1 MRTVKRISAVVIGF
15 VFFFAGL
22 FKLMDP
28 VGAGLVVE
36 EYFKF
41 LHLGFL
47 RPLGGFV
54 GSAGAIFETLLGAAL
69 ITGVWRQ
76 IVGIA
81 TLAVLGFFTVL
92 TAVTLIFNPSMDC
105 GCFGEAIHL
114 THLQSF
120 VKNLVLLVLW
130 GVAFVPLKLQ
140 EPTRKVKYVSFSV
153 AAISVCLF
161 FLYSSLSI
169 PLIDFTD
176 YKPGAELDQLELSFS
191 DAGGQYSDSLA
202 LGEKVLISS
211 VYAPG
216 KLSERK
222 WQKIATLMQEASE
235 AGFTPLVLTA
245 SYPEEIAELAGP
257 ELLQYTYFADRK
269 ELLTLNRSNGGATFI
284 ADGQIVAKWSINRPP
299 TAEKLSSLAGTNPTE
314 SLIAEN
320 NGPKLKLQA
329 FLLYVFA
336 VMLLL

>member
-28 VGAGLVVE
+28 VGAELVVE

-41 LHLGFL
+41 LHLGFM
-47 RPLGGFV
+47 RPLSGFV
-54 GSAGAIFETLLGAAL
+54 GSAGAILETILGAAL

-76 IVGIA
+76 IVGTV

-92 TAVTLIFNPSMDC
+92 TAITLIFNPSMDC

-130 GVAFVPLKLQ
+130 AVAFVPLNLQ
-140 EPTRKVKYVSFSV
+140 EPTRKVKYVSF
-153 AAISVCLF
+153 AIAGISVCLF

-176 YKPGAELDQLELSFS
+176 YKPGAELSESGLSFS
-191 DAGGQYSDSLA
+191 DASGEYADSLS
-202 LGEKVLISS
+202 LGERVLVAS
-211 VYAPG
+211 VYEPA
-216 KLSERK
+216 KLSEHK
-222 WQKIATLMQEASE
+222 WQKISALIEQASA

-245 SYPEEIAELAGP
+245 SYPEEISELAGP

-269 ELLTLNRSNGGATFI
+269 ALLTLNRSNGGATYI

-299 TAEKLSSLAGTNPTE
+299 TAEKLASLAGTNPTE
-314 SLIAEN
+314 SLITEN

>member
-28 VGAGLVVE
+28 VGAELVVE

-41 LHLGFL
+41 LHLGFM
-47 RPLGGFV
+47 RPLSGFV
-54 GSAGAIFETLLGAAL
+54 GSAGAILETILGAAL

-76 IVGIA
+76 IIGTV

-92 TAVTLIFNPSMDC
+92 TAITLIFNPSMDC

-130 GVAFVPLKLQ
+130 AVAFVPLNLQ
-140 EPTRKVKYVSFSV
+140 EPTRKVKYVSF
-153 AAISVCLF
+153 AIAGISVCLF

-176 YKPGAELDQLELSFS
+176 YKPGAELSESGLSFS
-191 DAGGQYSDSLA
+191 DASGEYADSLS
-202 LGEKVLISS
+202 LGERVLVAS
-211 VYAPG
+211 VYEPA
-216 KLSERK
+216 KLSEHK
-222 WQKIATLMQEASE
+222 WQKISALIEQASA

-245 SYPEEIAELAGP
+245 SYPEEISELAGP

-269 ELLTLNRSNGGATFI
+269 ALLTLNRSNGGATYI

-299 TAEKLSSLAGTNPTE
+299 TAEKLASLAGTNPTE
-314 SLIAEN
+314 SLITEN

>member
-1 MRTVKRISAVVIGF
+1 MRTVKRISAVIIGF

-22 FKLMDP
+22 LKLMDP

-41 LHLGFL
+41 LHLGLL
-47 RPLGGFV
+47 RPVSGFV
-54 GSAGAIFETLLGAAL
+54 GSAGAIFETLLGVAL
-69 ITGVWRQ
+69 ICGVWRR
-76 IVGIA
+76 ICAVV

-92 TAVTLIFNPSMDC
+92 TAVTLIFNPPMDC

-120 VKNLVLLVLW
+120 IKNLVLLVLW
-130 GVAFVPLKLQ
+130 AVAYIPLNSQ
-140 EPTRKVKYVSFSV
+140 EPTRKVKYVSFSI
-153 AAISVCLF
+153 AGISLCLF
-161 FLYSSLSI
+161 FLYSALSI

-176 YKPGAELDQLELSFS
+176 YKPGAELNPPELSFS
-191 DAGGQYSDSLA
+191 DAGGEYADSLA
-202 LGEKVLISS
+202 LGERVLISS
-211 VYAPG
+211 VYNPDR
-216 KLSERK
+216 LPERK
-222 WQKIATLMQEASE
+222 WQKISALMEQAAA

-245 SYPEEIAELAGP
+245 SYPEEIASLAGP

-269 ELLTLNRSNGGATFI
+269 TLLTLNRSNGGVTFV
-284 ADGQIVAKWSINRPP
+284 ADGQIVSKWSINRPP
-299 TAEKLSSLAGTNPTE
+299 STEKLETLYETNPTE
-314 SLIAEN
+314 SLITEN
-320 NGPKLKLQA
+320 NSPKLKLQA

>member
-1 MRTVKRISAVVIGF
+1 MRTVKRISAIVIGF

-28 VGAGLVVE
+28 VGAELVVE

-41 LHLGFL
+41 LHLGFM
-47 RPLGGFV
+47 RPLSGFV
-54 GSAGAIFETLLGAAL
+54 GSAGAILETILGAAL

-76 IVGIA
+76 IVGTV

-92 TAVTLIFNPSMDC
+92 TAITLIFNPSMDC

-130 GVAFVPLKLQ
+130 AVAFVPLNLQ
-140 EPTRKVKYVSFSV
+140 EPTRKVKYVSF
-153 AAISVCLF
+153 AIAGISVCLF

-176 YKPGAELDQLELSFS
+176 YKPGAELSESGLSFS
-191 DAGGQYSDSLA
+191 DASGEYADSLS
-202 LGEKVLISS
+202 LGERVLVAS
-211 VYAPG
+211 VYEPA
-216 KLSERK
+216 KLSEHK
-222 WQKIATLMQEASE
+222 WQKISALIEQASA

-245 SYPEEIAELAGP
+245 SYPEEISELAGP

-269 ELLTLNRSNGGATFI
+269 ALLTLNRSNGGATYI

-299 TAEKLSSLAGTNPTE
+299 TAEKLASLAGTNPTE
-314 SLIAEN
+314 SLITEN

>member
-28 VGAGLVVE
+28 VGAELVVE

-41 LHLGFL
+41 LHLGFM
-47 RPLGGFV
+47 RPLSGFV
-54 GSAGAIFETLLGAAL
+54 GSAGAIFETILGAAL

-76 IVGIA
+76 IVGVI

-92 TAVTLIFNPSMDC
+92 TAITLIFNPPMDC

-114 THLQSF
+114 THLQTF
-120 VKNLVLLVLW
+120 IKNLVLLVLW
-130 GVAFVPLKLQ
+130 GVAFVPLKQQ
-140 EPTRKVKYVSFSV
+140 EPTRKVKYVSF
-153 AAISVCLF
+153 AIAGISVCLF

-176 YKPGAELDQLELSFS
+176 YKPGAELSEPGLSFS
-191 DAGGQYSDSLA
+191 DVSGEYADSLA
-202 LGEKVLISS
+202 LGERVLVAS
-211 VYAPG
+211 VYEPG
-216 KLSERK
+216 KLSEHK
-222 WQKIATLMQEASE
+222 WQKISALMEQASA

-245 SYPEEIAELAGP
+245 SYPEEISGLAGP

-269 ELLTLNRSNGGATFI
+269 ILLTLNRSNGGATYI

-299 TAEKLSSLAGTNPTE
+299 TAEKLTELAGTNPTE
-314 SLIAEN
+314 SLITEN
-320 NGPKLKLQA
+320 NGPKLKLQG

>member
-1 MRTVKRISAVVIGF
+1 MRIIKRISAVVIGF

-47 RPLGGFV
+47 RPLSGFV
-54 GSAGAIFETLLGAAL
+54 GGAGALIETLLGAAL

-76 IVGIA
+76 VCA
-81 TLAVLGFFTVL
+81 AVTLAILGFFTVL
-92 TAVTLIFNPSMDC
+92 TAITLIFNPSMDC

-130 GVAFVPLKLQ
+130 AVAFVPPGVQ
-140 EPTRKVKYVSFSV
+140 EPTRKVKYVSFSIAGV
-153 AAISVCLF
+153 SVCLF
-161 FLYSSLSI
+161 FLYSVLSV
-169 PLIDFTD
+169 PVIDFTD
-176 YKPGAELDQLELSFS
+176 YRPGAELDPAELSFS
-191 DAGGQYSDSLA
+191 DAGGEYADSLA
-202 LGEKVLISS
+202 FDSRVLISS
-211 VYAPG
+211 VYNPER
-216 KLSERK
+216 LSGRK
-222 WQKIATLMQEASE
+222 WQKIAGLMEQAAA
-235 AGFTPLVLTA
+235 AGFTPLVLAA
-245 SYPEEIAELAGP
+245 SYPDEIAEYAGQ
-257 ELLQYTYFADRK
+257 EILQYTYFADRK
-269 ELLTLNRSNGGATFI
+269 TLLTLNRSNGGVSFI
-284 ADGQIVAKWSINRPP
+284 ADGQIIAKWSVNRTPKKD
-299 TAEKLSSLAGTNPTE
+299 KLEVLAGTDPTE

-320 NGPKLKLQA
+320 NAPKLRLQA

>member
-28 VGAGLVVE
+28 VGAELVVE

-47 RPLGGFV
+47 RPLSGFV
-54 GSAGAIFETLLGAAL
+54 GSVGAIFETILGAAL

-76 IVGIA
+76 IVGVV

-120 VKNLVLLVLW
+120 IKNLVLLVLW
-130 GVAFVPLKLQ
+130 AVAFVPLKLQ
-140 EPTRKVKYVSFSV
+140 EPTRKVKYVSF
-153 AAISVCLF
+153 AIAGISVCLF

-191 DAGGQYSDSLA
+191 DVSGEYADSLA
-202 LGEKVLISS
+202 LGERVLVAS
-211 VYAPG
+211 VYEPG
-216 KLSERK
+216 KLSEHK
-222 WQKIATLMQEASE
+222 WQKISALMEQASA

-245 SYPEEIAELAGP
+245 SYPEEISELAGP

-269 ELLTLNRSNGGATFI
+269 ALLTLNRSNGGATFI

-299 TAEKLSSLAGTNPTE
+299 TAEKLASLAGTNPTE

>member
-1 MRTVKRISAVVIGF
+1 MRTIKRISAAVIGF
-15 VFFFAGL
+15 IFFFAGF

-28 VGAGLVVE
+28 VGTGLIVE

-41 LHLGFL
+41 LHLGLL
-47 RPLGGFV
+47 RPASGFV
-54 GSAGAIFETLLGAAL
+54 GCAGAIFETLLGIAL

-76 IVGIA
+76 VCGA
-81 TLAVLGFFTVL
+81 VTLAVLGFFTVL
-92 TAVTLIFNPSMDC
+92 TAITLIFNPPMDC

-120 VKNLVLLVLW
+120 IKNLVLLVLW
-130 GVAFVPLKLQ
+130 AVAFVPPGEQ
-140 EPTRKVKYVSFSV
+140 EPTRKVKYVSFSI
-153 AAISVCLF
+153 AGISVCLF
-161 FLYSSLSI
+161 FLYSVLSI
-169 PLIDFTD
+169 PPIDFTD
-176 YKPGAELDQLELSFS
+176 YKPGAELNPPGLSFS
-191 DAGGQYSDSLA
+191 DAGGEYADSLA
-202 LGEKVLISS
+202 LREKVLASS
-211 VYAPG
+211 VYDPG

-222 WQKIATLMQEASE
+222 WQKISTLMEQASA
-235 AGFTPLVLTA
+235 AGFTPLLLTA
-245 SYPEEIAELAGP
+245 SYPEEISSLAGP

-269 ELLTLNRSNGGATFI
+269 TLLTLNRSNGGVTCI

-299 TAEKLSSLAGTNPTE
+299 DAEKLVSLSATNPTE

>member
-1 MRTVKRISAVVIGF
+1 MRTIKRISAVVIGF
-15 VFFFAGL
+15 VFFFAGF

-28 VGAGLVVE
+28 VGAALVAE

-47 RPLGGFV
+47 RPVSGFV
-54 GSAGAIFETLLGAAL
+54 GSAGAILETLLGAAL

-76 IVGIA
+76 ICGAV

-92 TAVTLIFNPSMDC
+92 TAVTLIFNPQMDC

-120 VKNLVLLVLW
+120 IKNLVLLILW
-130 GVAFVPLKLQ
+130 AVAFVPPGAQ
-140 EPTRKVKYVSFSV
+140 EPTRKVKYVSFSI
-153 AAISVCLF
+153 AGISVCLF
-161 FLYSSLSI
+161 FLYSVLSI

-176 YKPGAELDQLELSFS
+176 YKPGAELNSPKLSFS
-191 DAGGQYSDSLA
+191 DARGEYADSLS
-202 LGEKVLISS
+202 LGEKVLVSS
-211 VYAPG
+211 VYNPG

-222 WQKIATLMQEASE
+222 WQKISTLMEQASA
-235 AGFTPLVLTA
+235 AGYTPLLLTA
-245 SYPEEIAELAGP
+245 SYPEEISTLAGP
-257 ELLQYTYFADRK
+257 EPLQYTYFADRK
-269 ELLTLNRSNGGATFI
+269 TLLTLNRSNGGVTYI

-299 TAEKLSSLAGTNPTE
+299 DAGKLAALSATNPTE